1 MQTSVRVAR
10 APRMTWRATRL
21 AAGAA
26 LMLSPPA
33 SMSGQQMTRTLV
45 AVLAHPD
52 DETPVGPV
60 LARYAREGMQVY
72 LIIATNGAQGAGS
85 RPRPDSIPRGEELA
99 RTRAEEA
106 RCAAEA
112 LGVHPPILLDFP
124 DAKLGDYAADRML
137 LYRVSARIAEELQ
150 RLRPDALITWGPE
163 GGVGHPDHR
172 LVGDIV
178 AQLVR
183 AGAPGAPERVFY
195 MYIPPEGLR
204 AINPQRGE
212 PPLMIPQTKYLTV
225 HVPFAPADLEAAQRA
240 MGCHRSQFT
249 PEVLQ
254 RMLPLQARSWN
265 GSVTLAPWIPG
276 VGGTDLFR

>member
-1 MQTSVRVAR
+1 MVSLRNLLSFALSGGAQAQKKPLNIAFTIHSSPSNTFWQAVKKGFDDACQKIGANCQMIFTQTEGSIEQQSANMQA
-10 APRMTWRATRL
+10 AL
-21 AAGAA
+21 AA
-26 LMLSPPA
+26 S
-33 SMSGQQMTRTLV
+33 
-45 AVLAHPD
+45 
-52 DETPVGPV
+52 
-60 LARYAREGMQVY
+60 
-72 LIIATNGAQGAGS
+72 
-85 RPRPDSIPRGEELA
+85 
-99 RTRAEEA
+99 
-106 RCAAEA
+106 
-112 LGVHPPILLDFP
+112 
-124 DAKLGDYAADRML
+124 
-137 LYRVSARIAEELQ
+137 
-150 RLRPDALITWGPE
+150 PDALITWGPE